1 MSNRCQHRGQIY
13 HFTANREFSSSHLPQ
28 LSQVTIS
35 IGAVTT
41 EVANDDFALLITF
54 LYAAYFRIYDNNSSI
69 SLEWERHFRTVYR
82 GVVGK

>member
-1 MSNRCQHRGQIY
+1 MSDRCQHRGQIY

-41 EVANDDFALLITF
+41 EVANDDFASHITF
-54 LYAAYFRIYDNNSSI
+54 LYAAYFRIYDNNLI
-69 SLEWERHFRTVYR
+69 
-82 GVVGK
+82 G